1 MLFDF
6 GLYFKVLQN
15 KDLRLEWMDFHSSLF
30 LFGYD
35 KVIIPYKVWF
45 NLGNFVQNVIFV
57 FINYVQIFVCCIHN
71 SLIYLSEK
79 HRSKGT
85 VVPNWESTKPLF
97 CSKFPFFKTSW
108 WILRVLP
115 LLSPLES
122 SFIWEL
128 SNEVLY
134 DTVTKGASEIWQ
146 VKVKT

>member
-1 MLFDF
+1 MLFDL

-85 VVPNWESTKPLF
+85 VVPSWELTKPHL
-97 CSKFPFFKTSW
+97 CSKFLLFKTSW
-108 WILRVLP
+108 WVLRVLP
-115 LLSPLES
+115 QLTSLVIQNLIALES
-122 SFIWEL
+122 S
-128 SNEVLY
+128 
-134 DTVTKGASEIWQ
+134 
-146 VKVKT
+146 